1 MAQPED
7 LMNRGVAPALAL
19 DLGYKAVT
27 ITGAGTTVAA
37 ATLIQ
42 PDNHLVIMTTTTAGA
57 ASVRLSSEAP
67 LGTMIWICNSTGSG
81 VTGNVFPS
89 TNGIINAGATSA
101 AVTLTTGVSALFI
114 QTTAGYLALN
124 PVSAN
129 VICLL
134 HFCRLWMP

>member
-7 LMNRGVAPALAL
+7 LMNRGVAPALAT

-27 ITGAGTTVAA
+27 LAGTGTTVAA
-37 ATLIQ
+37 AALIQ

-114 QTTAGYLALN
+114 QSTAGFWHSIPLT
-124 PVSAN
+124 PT
-129 VICLL
+129 
-134 HFCRLWMP
+134 